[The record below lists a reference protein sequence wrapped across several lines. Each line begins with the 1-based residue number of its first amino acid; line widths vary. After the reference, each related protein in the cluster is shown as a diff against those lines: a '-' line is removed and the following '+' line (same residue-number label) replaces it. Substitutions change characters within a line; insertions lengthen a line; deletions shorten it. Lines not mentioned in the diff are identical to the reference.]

1 MIFLVDTND
10 VFINI
15 RISLR
20 ISWKREYEGK
30 SFILKLSIF
39 LVFHL
44 EGLEDVLL

>member
-1 MIFLVDTND
+1 MKMIGCNH
-10 VFINI
+10 FICH
-15 RISLR
+15 LFT
-20 ISWKREYEGK
+20 ECPYEGK